1 MGYRWNLSK
10 CDIFDNQ
17 LQTIEYAIYG
27 QVLPQAT
34 TFTYLGISFKPDD
47 HLDLVKLVQSNTFKA
62 MSTMNVLS
70 SIGVSSSRFSK
81 LLCSRFY
88 AQIVR
93 PQMEYDMTINC
104 FNHTLLKS
112 LEETQDKYI
121 RQIYG
126 VPGKTPT
133 KVMFHLTKLP
143 IMKERV
149 AQQAQFLFRLL
160 SLLSSC

>member
-1 MGYRWNLSK
+1 
-10 CDIFDNQ
+10 
-17 LQTIEYAIYG
+17 
-27 QVLPQAT
+27 
-34 TFTYLGISFKPDD
+34 
-47 HLDLVKLVQSNTFKA
+47 

-133 KVMFHLTKLP
+133 KKEVGIYDGALVGYQMELPNPALTIPTTTCQDVMP
-143 IMKERV
+143 S
-149 AQQAQFLFRLL
+149 AA
-160 SLLSSC
+160 